1 VSVVREHIE
10 QLAGW
15 IPDSGM
21 SKINRWLLD
30 NGRDWRYEDR
40 PLPADVER
48 GPFKNCYENAGI
60 RVLDDGVGGGAD
72 SEYRY
77 VEGMAWCGTIPV
89 SHAWLVDSE
98 DRVVD
103 PTWIHDG
110 VCGFCL
116 GDGEEDGDCECDD
129 PDGDCWGCEPE
140 RVTCRWCEG
149 TGRDANADRDSSE
162 REYFG
167 VVIDA
172 GDLRRHLIETRSW
185 GCLTDAEWYV
195 RLGVL

>member
-1 VSVVREHIE
+1 MRTRGYAFWTTVSAAVRTVSTATSRGWPG
-10 QLAGW
+10 AGR
-15 IPDSGM
+15 SR
-21 SKINRWLLD
+21 SQ
-30 NGRDWRYEDR
+30 
-40 PLPADVER
+40 
-48 GPFKNCYENAGI
+48 
-60 RVLDDGVGGGAD
+60 
-72 SEYRY
+72 
-77 VEGMAWCGTIPV
+77 
-89 SHAWLVDSE
+89 HAWLVDSE